1 EYVQYS
7 LTIPFVVLK
16 EVVARQKEAL
26 ETTALLK
33 QIDLTKIGSD
43 ISSSE
48 DELLTGDNYSPIE
61 RKSTTKNEKD
71 DDRMSLSSLS
81 DNEQK
86 IEESKMPAVMSAT
99 YPYQQ
104 YPGYPGIPYSYPYG
118 QHDWRQ
124 SYPYT
129 HPMYLTPSPYAQQF
143 PSMHPMQ
150 PYMSY
155 QMAPKRSENSKDD
168 PHSPTINAV
177 IQQITQELKAILKK
191 DFNKKMVENTAFKKF
206 EAWWEEESSKEN
218 KNRGEVAEKP
228 IPSRDNI
235 NVLLEANR
243 ENLYTNINLDNVG
256 FGLGLKAS
264 LPKMPSFRR
273 KKIPSSPMR
282 EDEDSRKLS
291 DNDEIVR
298 DSDAEEAARPMR
310 RIRKRSVS
318 STSSSDSS
326 SLSSESDSSSSDESS
341 SESEAEP
348 KRKDKTPEVTDKK
361 EETAKKEEVAPINRY
376 SKIYLSDSDLSE
388 GELEFLER
396 RRRNTEWMEQ
406 IEKER
411 QQRESEKPKTPE
423 PERDVEMADEEEKTL
438 VESLEEKSLEKLESE
453 REELLR
459 QVRNPEPPE
468 EAEAPAKSSDDENL
482 EARRIK
488 KVREDHNGALEVAPS
503 RISESSVDGSSP
515 SSQVTLEH
523 SYCMQ
528 PVEISAE
535 ASQENLV
542 HDHGYTTKEKA
553 KEKPVKEKPPR
564 PRKRKEHKKLQEL
577 QNTVSYR
584 EDGYKPEV
592 PYAIHSVKHKE
603 RDVMSQM
610 AILYE
615 FLTKGIDHEDIQYM
629 KQSYEFMLADDSMGY
644 WLNDTHWV
652 DHCVTDL
659 YSSPPKRR
667 KRDEVR
673 VHATGCARTEG
684 FYKIEAH
691 EKAKYKYHHAKSN
704 AIVSPNAPIS
714 KMQ

>member
-1 EYVQYS
+1 M
-7 LTIPFVVLK
+7 
-16 EVVARQKEAL
+16 ARQKEAL
-26 ETTALLK
+26 ETSALLK
-33 QIDLTKIGSD
+33 QIDMTKIGSD

-48 DELLTGDNYSPIE
+48 DELLTGDNYSPLE
-61 RKSTTKNEKD
+61 RKTSIKNDKD
-71 DDRMSLSSLS
+71 DDRMSLSPLS

-86 IEESKMPAVMSAT
+86 IEESKFAVPPQMTGGT

-104 YPGYPGIPYSYPYG
+104 YPGYPGIPYSYPYS

-129 HPMYLTPSPYAQQF
+129 HPMYLTPSSYTPYPSIH
-143 PSMHPMQ
+143 PSMQ
-150 PYMSY
+150 YMNY
-155 QMAPKRSENSKDD
+155 QMAPKKSENSKDD

-218 KNRGEVAEKP
+218 KNKEEVVEKP
-228 IPSRDNI
+228 IQTRDNI

-243 ENLYTNINLDNVG
+243 ENLYSNINLDSLS

-273 KKIPSSPMR
+273 KKIPSPVR

-291 DNDEIVR
+291 DNDEIVH
-298 DSDAEEAARPMR
+298 DSDVEVTSRPLR
-310 RIRKRSVS
+310 RIRKHSI
-318 STSSSDSS
+318 SSSC
-326 SLSSESDSSSSDESS
+326 SSESLESSSVSDSSSDESS
-341 SESEAEP
+341 SDSEVESEKA
-348 KRKDKTPEVTDKK
+348 KIKAKTPEPMKVVVDETPEPKK
-361 EETAKKEEVAPINRY
+361 PEPKKKVY
-376 SKIYLSDSDLSE
+376 SKIYVSDSELSE
-388 GELEFLER
+388 SELEFLER

-406 IEKER
+406 IEREKKER
-411 QQRESEKPKTPE
+411 EKEDEEKPPTPI
-423 PERDVEMADEEEKTL
+423 
-438 VESLEEKSLEKLESE
+438 EEKSLEKLESE

-468 EAEAPAKSSDDENL
+468 ETTTEAEVEEAPVVSSSDDENL
-482 EARRIK
+482 EARVRK
-488 KVREDHNGALEVAPS
+488 KEEEHNGVLDVPTPAPP
-503 RISESSVDGSSP
+503 RVSESSLEADGSSP
-515 SSQVTLEH
+515 SSQVTMEH

-528 PVEISAE
+528 PIEISAE
-535 ASQENLV
+535 ATQENLV
-542 HDHGYTTKEKA
+542 HDHGYTTKEK
-553 KEKPVKEKPPR
+553 KTTPVKEKPPR

-577 QNTVSYR
+577 QNTMYR
-584 EDGYKPEV
+584 DTYDRYKPEV
-592 PYAIHSVKHKE
+592 PYTIHNVKHKE

-610 AILYE
+610 SILYE

-652 DHCVTDL
+652 DHCITDL

-667 KRDEVR
+667 KRDESR
-673 VHATGCARTEG
+673 VHSTGCARTEG
-684 FYKIEAH
+684 YYKIEAH
-691 EKAKYKYHHAKSN
+691 EKAKYKYHHAKAH
-704 AIVSPNAPIS
+704 AIVSPNAPVS
-714 KMQ
+714 KMQGEC